1 MTDSRTDLDLEALLA
16 LWETPTSQDPIA
28 DFAAFYVDPVVI
40 NDVPTSL
47 ADLVARATAVKRAFA
62 DSETTI
68 LDMVAEDG
76 KIALAFRREATH
88 VGMWPTPLGD
98 VPATGERVTLLGMDI
113 LTVEDGRITAIR
125 VLADDLAVLLGA
137 AGHRL

>member
-28 DFAAFYVDPVVI
+28 DFAAFYADPVVI

-76 KIALAFRREATH
+76 KIAFAFRREATH

-98 VPATGERVTLLGMDI
+98 VPATGGRVTLLGMDI

-125 VLADDLAVLLGA
+125 VLADDLAVLLSA